1 MRILVAYYT
10 RTGHTKK
17 AAEAVAEALRAV
29 PYEVVLEEIVEKKS
43 RDGALGWI
51 GARKDATFKREAE
64 IEPVAA
70 DVGSFDLVIAGTPVW
85 AWTVTP
91 PVRTFLVSHADGIR
105 QVAFFCTVS
114 GPGATRAFEEMEEAV
129 DLTALAT
136 VALLERHVKKDDE
149 YEFLGKVEEFVGDVV
164 RAVGRGGTAAR
175 PRSAAVPPEA
185 GGETVVEAEP
195 EASVMTF
202 ETSASFLERFD
213 SFHGAVLRSVE
224 LVYGSSSR
232 SARFLIEAREA
243 VSEDEAER
251 GGRNVDVTLTVCGVK
266 EFRVSE
272 PQKEEADEGGGE
284 TDTVLSAGLRIGFM
298 EEEGEELVFLDLR
311 PRSES
316 SETLNDFMQSGFM
329 VAGASCTWVAV
340 PRTAKT

>member
-10 RTGHTKK
+10 RTGCTKK

-29 PYEVVLEEIVEKKS
+29 PYEVELEEIVEKKS

-51 GARKDATFKREAE
+51 GARTDATLKREAE

-91 PVRTFLVSHADGIR
+91 PVRTFLVSNVDGIR
-105 QVAFFCTVS
+105 QAAFFCTVS

-175 PRSAAVPPEA
+175 PRSTGILPEA
-185 GGETVVEAEP
+185 GGEPAVEAEP
-195 EASVMTF
+195 EANVMTF

-213 SFHGAVLRSVE
+213 LFHGAVLRSAE
-224 LVYGSSSR
+224 LVYGSGPR

-243 VSEDEAER
+243 VSEDEEE
-251 GGRNVDVTLTVCGVK
+251 GRSVDVTLTVCGVK

-272 PQKEEADEGGGE
+272 PPKEEDDA
-284 TDTVLSAGLRIGFM
+284 TPDTVLSAGLRIGFM
-298 EEEGEELVFLDLR
+298 EEGGEELVFLDLR

-329 VAGASCTWVAV
+329 VAGASCTWVAA
-340 PRTAKT
+340 PRAAET

>member
-10 RTGHTKK
+10 RTGCTRK

-29 PYEVVLEEIVEKKS
+29 PYEVELEEIVEKKS

-51 GARKDATFKREAE
+51 GARTDATLKRDVE

-91 PVRTFLVSHADGIR
+91 PVRTFLASNVDRIR
-105 QVAFFCTVS
+105 QAAFFCTVS
-114 GPGATRAFEEMEEAV
+114 GPGATRAFEEMEEAL

-136 VALLERHVKKDDE
+136 VALLERHVKKEDE

-175 PRSAAVPPEA
+175 PRPGGAREPVDEA
-185 GGETVVEAEP
+185 GPDAN
-195 EASVMTF
+195 ALTF
-202 ETSASFLERFD
+202 ETSALLLERFD
-213 SFHGAVLRSVE
+213 LFRGAVLRGVE

-243 VSEDEAER
+243 VSEDEEEE
-251 GGRNVDVTLTVCGVK
+251 GRSVDVTLTVHGVK

-272 PQKEEADEGGGE
+272 PPEEDADEE
-284 TDTVLSAGLRIGFM
+284 DATPDIVLSAGLRMGFM
-298 EEEGEELVFLDLR
+298 EERGEEIVFLDLR

-329 VAGASCTWVAV
+329 VAGARCTWVAA
-340 PRTAKT
+340 PRAAET